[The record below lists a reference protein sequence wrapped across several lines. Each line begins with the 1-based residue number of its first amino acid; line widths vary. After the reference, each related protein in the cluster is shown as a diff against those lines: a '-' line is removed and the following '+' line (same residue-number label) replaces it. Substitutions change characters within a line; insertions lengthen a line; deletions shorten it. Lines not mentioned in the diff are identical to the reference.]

1 MAQKTVLIVEDE
13 AVMREALEEGLQDD
27 EGIRTIVAA
36 TPAEARNVAKEAGN
50 IDVVILDIRFEGTK
64 ENGFDVGLQLKKER
78 SDWPPEF
85 LIHSAYAYEEVDYFQ
100 AALKLEVVAYLKKG
114 ETDGA
119 TLPRVDVVAQHV
131 RALAL
136 RRSLRNPRMSDRL
149 HDIATASGSRDEAIE
164 RFCHDVLYEELLVTL
179 GPGFILLL
187 TRGERTVAF
196 SGRSLEHFPRIVLQQ
211 LQSAVHARLGST
223 EPFVVTRAAALLPYS
238 HERDALQ
245 RVPFP
250 LQGAAFIELGEIKP
264 ARLTLGLLPGE
275 HGPQYVKEQ
284 VKLLDQYLQKPVI
297 AQLLEVTDRWAELDL
312 QRRFEV
318 QKREVLLEATSNF
331 CLHQAEEIQYA
342 LRNAQDE
349 GEAENLAAQ
358 VHKLKAIAAEMR
370 DAGEILSYFAHST
383 QPEHSQPNVEMATL
397 VEQVWLEEVSPVLR
411 LSPPGILTVA
421 GKCVA
426 SDWPERTERAVS
438 QILGWMGRRLTRSPA
453 KEMGSLSVKCLLAD
467 DGHRVQVIFEEHSSR
482 RLPQRLRKSFFEPFY
497 TQSSSDPGDMIDG
510 GRRLGLYLAN
520 TLAGLAGGKLEDQS
534 DIMTGA
540 LGHRFVLELPAAAP
554 M

>member
-13 AVMREALEEGLQDD
+13 AVMRGNLQHSLRD
-27 EGIRTIVAA
+27 EGIRTIAA
-36 TPAEARNVAKEAGN
+36 ASPDEARAAVKEEPG
-50 IDVVILDIRFEGTK
+50 IDVVVLDIRFAGTS
-64 ENGFDVGLQLKKER
+64 ETGFDFGFQLKN
-78 SDWPPEF
+78 DLYQWPPEF
-85 LIHSAYAYEEVDYFQ
+85 LIHSAFAYEQVDYFQ
-100 AALKLEVVAYLKKG
+100 AALKLEAVAYLKKG
-114 ETDGA
+114 ESGRGA
-119 TLPRVDVVAQHV
+119 LPRLDVVAQHV

-136 RRSLRNPRMSDRL
+136 RRAMRGPKMAIVLQN
-149 HDIATASGSRDEAIE
+149 IARTSASCDDAIE
-164 RFCHDVLYEELLVTL
+164 RFCRDVLCHELETTL
-179 GPGFILLL
+179 GPGYVLLL
-187 TRGERTVAF
+187 TRGQGTVAF
-196 SGRSLEHFPRIVLQQ
+196 SGESLEHLSRATLQQ

-223 EPFVVTRAAALLPYS
+223 EPFIVS
-238 HERDALQ
+238 RDAAPLLSVHQPAPLQ
-245 RVPFP
+245 RIAFP
-250 LQGAAFIELGEIKP
+250 MEGAAFIELGEVKS

-275 HGPQYVKEQ
+275 HSARHVKEQ
-284 VKLLDQYLQKPVI
+284 VELLDRYLQKPVI
-297 AQLLEVTDRWAELDL
+297 AHLLEVTERWAELDL

-342 LRNAQDE
+342 LRNAQDK
-349 GEAENLAAQ
+349 GEADNLAAQ
-358 VHKLKAIAAEMR
+358 VHKLKAIATEMR

-411 LSPPGILTVA
+411 LSGPGILTVA

-438 QILGWMGRRLTRSPA
+438 QILGWMGRRLTRSPE
-453 KEMGSLSVKCLLAD
+453 KDGMSLSVKCLLAD
-467 DGHRVQVIFEEHSSR
+467 DGHRVQVIFEEHTSR
-482 RLPQRLRKSFFEPFY
+482 RLPKRLRKSFFEPFY